1 MFSFINIVRALA
13 TCLITNSHF
22 SPIYTYDIIAKGGA
36 LGNSLFFLA
45 TGFCLAN
52 CNGRF
57 GNWYSK
63 RLLRLYVPLLL
74 VSGFYLCVGKNIV
87 ETVFFSYIFPQNYW
101 FICALVI
108 LYPLYY
114 LAVKYPFRNC
124 KYSYTVVLILLYA
137 IIYMFLDKSRYMVET
152 VEFFA
157 IRFSYIFSFFL
168 MLVGAYLRKH
178 FQEIREKLCTKR
190 IRILF
195 MFFVFIILYFGFIL
209 LMGRFKELYRI
220 QYFETVLCI
229 LTSLSLFLFVML
241 FENDITDKKT
251 NVFVRSFGFLGSCT
265 LEIYLVQFP
274 IINFVSEL
282 PFSSILK
289 FIIAV
294 SSILGCAYIL
304 KKISGYFIGKVSKV
318 SEE

>member
-251 NVFVRSFGFLGSCT
+251 NVLVRSFGFLGSCT

-304 KKISGYFIGKVSKV
+304 KIISGYFIGKVSKV
-318 SEE
+318 SDE

>member
-178 FQEIREKLCTKR
+178 FQEIRKKLCTKR

-251 NVFVRSFGFLGSCT
+251 NVLVRSFGFLGSCT

-318 SEE
+318 SDE